1 MKKLVRFAVEYP
13 ITVLMMVLA
22 VILLGVISFN
32 RLGMDLFP
40 EMNSPRIYVELQ
52 TGERPPE
59 EIEKQFI
66 KDIEA
71 RIFRLK
77 KVIRISSTTQVGISN
92 ITVEYAWDT
101 DMDEAFLNIQK
112 TLSDVKQQS
121 DVDELIISQ
130 YDPNATPIILLGF
143 SHPDIDD
150 MDELRKTAESYLRN
164 EFIRLEGIADA
175 KLLGQ
180 ETKEVVIQTNQYILE
195 AFGLTSST
203 VSSKIQEFNRNMSS
217 GSITEMGTKYII
229 KGISEFNSIDDIKNV
244 IVAYK
249 EPTDEAGTASS
260 SVIDESV
267 PVFLKDIAEVKYENK
282 KPENI
287 VHINQ
292 KRSMA
297 LAIYKETK
305 YNTVNA
311 VKEFTEELENIK
323 RSLPAYEFTIIQNQ
337 GDFIINSIDEV
348 KQTLIIGIILAVLV
362 LFVFLRRV
370 GPTTIISTA
379 IPVSIIATFNLM
391 YFNDLTLNIMT
402 LGGLALGAGM
412 LVDNAIVVVENI
424 FRNMEEGNTV
434 KESSVLGTSQVGGAI
449 TASTL
454 TTIVVFL
461 PIVYI
466 HGSASELFKDQ
477 ALTVAFS
484 LLSSLAVAILL
495 IPMLSARL
503 LKSKKESVKKTVSIK
518 FTRYSSFLEK
528 VLNRKWLVIFC
539 AAVLIA
545 GAVFLIPY
553 IGSEFIPKTD
563 THEYSIDIK
572 LPEGTELFRTENT
585 VAGIEGKIAAIF
597 GDNIETLYSIS
608 GYTNIETISGT
619 VYQNENTATFKLILK
634 NSYDLPAESVFN
646 SLNAVLSEIPE
657 LESNIFQE
665 QTALELTVGTESA
678 PVSIDIQ
685 GEDLDTIRDLTD
697 KVKNSISTLNEI
709 YNIET
714 SFDEGRPEIDIV
726 LDPVSAGINN
736 VNIGTVNSQLE
747 TLLQGVESGE
757 WDNEGELMD
766 ITVKL
771 PDMSVKDIEDIPI
784 TVGTNK
790 VLLSTI
796 ANINVAN
803 APTSIIRQNQVR
815 TGKVTASISQN
826 IPLDHVVNK
835 LNEKISEIDFPPEY
849 KVQISGEEEQ
859 RRESFNNL
867 KFALILSLILVYMVL
882 AAQFESLIHPFT
894 IILSIPLAIVGA
906 IAIFFILGKTLN
918 IMAFIGIIMLVGI
931 AVNDS
936 IILVDAINQLK
947 NEGLSRKDA
956 IITAGRRRI
965 RPIIMTSI
973 TTILALTPLTI
984 GFGEGAALRGPMALA
999 VIGGL
1004 ITATILTLIVIPC
1017 VYDVLDRIAEKLS
1030 FRKNTTS

>member
-1 MKKLVRFAVEYP
+1 MKKIVRFAVEYP
-13 ITVLMMVLA
+13 ITVLMLVLA
-22 VILLGVISFN
+22 VILLGIISFKK
-32 RLGMDLFP
+32 LGMDLFP
-40 EMNSPRIYVELQ
+40 EMNSPRIYIELQ

-71 RIFRLK
+71 RIFRLN
-77 KVIRISSTTQVGISN
+77 KVTRISSTSQVGIAH

-101 DMDEAFLNIQK
+101 KMDEAFLDIQK
-112 TLSDVKQQS
+112 SLSDVKQQS

-130 YDPNATPIILLGF
+130 YDPNAAPIILLGF
-143 SHPDIDD
+143 SHPEIDD

-180 ETKEVVIQTNQYILE
+180 ETKEVIVETNPYILE
-195 AFGLTSST
+195 AFGLTPSN
-203 VSSKIQEFNRNMSS
+203 VSSKIQEFNRNISS

-229 KGISEFNSIDDIKNV
+229 KGISEFNSIDNIKNV
-244 IVAYK
+244 IVAYMR
-249 EPTDEAGTASS
+249 PTDQTGAAST
-260 SVIDESV
+260 VIDENV
-267 PVFLKDIAEVKYENK
+267 PVFLKDIAEVKYANK
-282 KPENI
+282 KPDNI

-323 RSLPAYEFTIIQNQ
+323 KSLPAYEFTIVQNQ

-348 KQTLIIGIILAVLV
+348 QQTLIIGIILAVLV
-362 LFVFLRRV
+362 LFVFLRRL
-370 GPTTIISTA
+370 GTTAIISTA

-391 YFNDLTLNIMT
+391 YFNNLTINIMT

-424 FRNMEEGNTV
+424 FRNMEEGQSA
-434 KESSVLGTSQVGGAI
+434 KEASILGTSQVGGAI

-466 HGSASELFKDQ
+466 HGSASELFQDQ

-484 LLSSLAVAILL
+484 LLSSLVVAILL
-495 IPMLSARL
+495 IPMLSSRL
-503 LKSKKESVKKTVSIK
+503 LKGRKDVVKKTVSIK
-518 FTRYSSFLEK
+518 FAGYSAFLEK
-528 VLNRKWLVIFC
+528 ILRRKWLVIFS

-545 GAVFLIPY
+545 GAVILLPY
-553 IGSEFIPKTD
+553 VGSEFIPKTD

-585 VAGIEGKIAAIF
+585 VEGIEEKITTIF

-608 GYTNIETISGT
+608 GYTDIETLSGT
-619 VYQNENTATFKLILK
+619 TYQNENTATLKLILK
-634 NSYDLPAESVFN
+634 KDYDLPAENVFAGLN
-646 SLNAVLSEIPE
+646 SLLSEIPE
-657 LESNIFQE
+657 LEFNIFQE
-665 QTALELTVGTESA
+665 QTALELTIGTESA
-678 PVSIDIQ
+678 PISVDIL
-685 GEDLDTIRDLTD
+685 GEDLDVIRDLTENI
-697 KVKNSISTLNEI
+697 KNNISEIDEI

-714 SFDEGRPEIDIV
+714 SFDEGRPEIDII

-736 VNIGTVNSQLE
+736 VNIQTVNSQLE
-747 TLLQGVESGE
+747 ALLQGVESGN

-771 PDMSVKDIEDIPI
+771 PDMSVKEIEDIPI
-784 TVGTNK
+784 TVGNNK
-790 VLLSTI
+790 VILSSI
-796 ANINVAN
+796 ADIRVSN

-815 TGKVTASISQN
+815 TGKVTASIRQN
-826 IPLDHVVNK
+826 IPLDHVVNR
-835 LNEKISEIDFPPEY
+835 LNEEIGKIDLPPEY
-849 KVQISGEEEQ
+849 KFQLSGEEEQ
-859 RRESFNNL
+859 RRESFNSL

-882 AAQFESLIHPFT
+882 ASQFESFIHPFI
-894 IILSIPLAIVGA
+894 IILSIPLAVVGA
-906 IAIFFILGKTLN
+906 IFIFFIMGKTLN

-947 NEGLSRKDA
+947 REGLSRRDA
-956 IITAGRRRI
+956 IVTAGQRRI

-984 GFGEGAALRGPMALA
+984 GFGEGAALRAPMALA

-1017 VYDVLDRIAEKLS
+1017 VYAVMDRISEFLS
-1030 FRKNTTS
+1030 FKKNITS